1 MKNAIKTWSIRS
13 LWLCCI
19 VALVSCSSIPGF
31 RPNTP
36 KGDAAGA
43 KDEASKKLY
52 LTVSP
57 EEALDALTEIAPE
70 HGWEVKSVGEQYDLT
85 GARGKY
91 FRIETQKL
99 IGGRLETSG
108 IFFSDPKG
116 TYVLIGERE
125 MGLPA
130 DLIDPLKALLQQ

>member
-1 MKNAIKTWSIRS
+1 MKNAMKIWSVRS
-13 LWLCCI
+13 LCLCCI
-19 VALVSCSSIPGF
+19 VALLGCSSIPGF
-31 RPNTP
+31 RPNAP
-36 KGDAAGA
+36 EEDAGD
-43 KDEASKKLY
+43 ETSKKLY

-99 IGGRLETSG
+99 IGGALETSG
-108 IFFSDPKG
+108 VFFSDPKG

-125 MGLPA
+125 MGLPE
-130 DLIDPLKALLQQ
+130 DLIDPLRAALQE